1 MIRYIKLANDK
12 KRDAEIT
19 FRSLNPK
26 PAITMVME
34 TGDKVINKRVV
45 KGTSQS
51 STQTLLAKYDEKPKE
66 GVDFQMQLAARLS
79 EDLVNS
85 DPEIDLELSGKFIDD
100 VSRVYINE
108 DEKPVFRVKKIEKI
122 FSSKAELKEEREPK
136 YNDSNITGE
145 SIVNWTGKLMPK
157 SKVYNKLVF
166 NKKYQLKHV
175 NGLTYDFL
183 FDMAKQL
190 ADKDALMMMGGGA
203 SGKEPLV
210 MNDGGKPYRAFL
222 EGRIKGDKYCLILH
236 LTDQELKPLPT
247 EDVK

>member
-26 PAITMVME
+26 PAVTMALESGEIVN
-34 TGDKVINKRVV
+34 NKRAV
-45 KGTSQS
+45 KGTSET
-51 STQTLLAKYDEKPKE
+51 STKALLGKYDEKPKE
-66 GVDFQMQLAARLS
+66 GVDFEMQLAARLS
-79 EDLVNS
+79 EDLINS
-85 DPEIDLELSGKFIDD
+85 DPEIDLELTGKFIDD

-108 DEKPVFRVKKIEKI
+108 DEKPVFRVKKVEKI
-122 FSSKAELKEEREPK
+122 FSPKAELKEEREPK
-136 YNDSNITGE
+136 YYESNIAGE
-145 SIVNWTGKLMPK
+145 SIVSWTGKLMPK

-190 ADKDALMMMGGGA
+190 ADKDALMMLGGGN

-222 EGRIKGDKYCLILH
+222 EGRIKGEKYCLILH
-236 LTDQELKPLPT
+236 LTDQELKPLPS
-247 EDVK
+247 K

>member
-26 PAITMVME
+26 PAITMVMA
-34 TGDKVINKRVV
+34 TGEKVINKRVV
-45 KGTSQS
+45 KGTSHS
-51 STQTLLAKYDEKPKE
+51 STQSLLAKYNEKPKE
-66 GVDFQMQLAARLS
+66 GVDFQMQLAGRLA
-79 EDLVNS
+79 EDLIAN
-85 DPEIDLELSGKFIDD
+85 DPESDLELTGKFIDD

-108 DEKPVFRVKKIEKI
+108 AEKPVFRVKKTEKI
-122 FSSKAELKEEREPK
+122 FSPKAELKEEREPK
-136 YNDSNITGE
+136 YNESNIAGE

-157 SKVYNKLVF
+157 LKVYNKLVF
-166 NKKYQLKHV
+166 HKKYQLKHI

-183 FDMAKQL
+183 FGMAKQL

-203 SGKEPLV
+203 SGKDPLV

-247 EDVK
+247 E

>member
-1 MIRYIKLANDK
+1 
-12 KRDAEIT
+12 
-19 FRSLNPK
+19 
-26 PAITMVME
+26 MVME

-122 FSSKAELKEEREPK
+122 FSPKAELKEEREPK

>member
-1 MIRYIKLANDK
+1 MIRYIKLKNDK

-26 PAITMVME
+26 PSVTMVME
-34 TGDKVINKRVV
+34 NGDKVINKRVV
-45 KGTSQS
+45 KGTSQT
-51 STQTLLAKYDEKPKE
+51 STQTLLSNYNEKPKE
-66 GVDFQMQLAARLS
+66 GIDFQMQLAGRLV
-79 EDLVNS
+79 EDLIAS
-85 DPEIDLELSGKFIDD
+85 DPESDLELTGKFIDD

-108 DEKPVFRVKKIEKI
+108 DEKPVFRVKKTEKI
-122 FSSKAELKEEREPK
+122 FSPTAELKEEREPK
-136 YNDSNITGE
+136 YNESNISGE

-157 SKVYNKLVF
+157 SKIYNKLVF
-166 NKKYQLKHV
+166 HKKYQLKHI

-190 ADKDALMMMGGGA
+190 ADKDSLMMMGAGA

-247 EDVK
+247 N

>member
-247 EDVK
+247 E

>member
-122 FSSKAELKEEREPK
+122 FSPKAELKEEREPK

-222 EGRIKGDKYCLILH
+222 EGRIKGDRYCLILH

-247 EDVK
+247 E

>member
-1 MIRYIKLANDK
+1 MIRYIKLNNDK

-26 PAITMVME
+26 PSVTMVME
-34 TGDKVINKRVV
+34 NGDKVINKRVV
-45 KGTSQS
+45 KGTSQT
-51 STQTLLAKYDEKPKE
+51 STQTLLSNYNEKPKE
-66 GVDFQMQLAARLS
+66 GIDFQMQLAGRLV
-79 EDLVNS
+79 EDLIAS
-85 DPEIDLELSGKFIDD
+85 DPESDLELTGKFIDD

-108 DEKPVFRVKKIEKI
+108 DEKPVFRVKKTEKI
-122 FSSKAELKEEREPK
+122 FSPTAELKEEREPK
-136 YNDSNITGE
+136 YNESNISGE
-145 SIVNWTGKLMPK
+145 SFVNWTGKLMPK
-157 SKVYNKLVF
+157 SKIYNKLVF
-166 NKKYQLKHV
+166 HKKYQLKHI

-190 ADKDALMMMGGGA
+190 ADKDSLMMMGAGA

-247 EDVK
+247 N

>member
-26 PAITMVME
+26 PSVSMVME
-34 TGDKVINKRVV
+34 SGEKVINKRVV
-45 KGTSQS
+45 KSTSQT
-51 STQTLLAKYDEKPKE
+51 STQTLLAKYTDKPKE
-66 GVDFQMQLAARLS
+66 GVDVKMHLATQLA
-79 EDLVNS
+79 EDLIAS
-85 DPEIDLELSGKFIDD
+85 DPESDLELTGKYIED

-108 DEKPVFRVKKIEKI
+108 DEKPVFSVKKIEKI
-122 FSSKAELKEEREPK
+122 FSPSAELKEEREPK

-145 SIVNWTGKLMPK
+145 CIVNWTGKLMPK
-157 SKVYNKLVF
+157 AKIYNKLVF
-166 NKKYQLKHV
+166 HKKYQLKHI

-190 ADKDALMMMGGGA
+190 ADKDAMMMMGGGT

-247 EDVK
+247 N

>member
-26 PAITMVME
+26 PAITMVMA
-34 TGDKVINKRVV
+34 TGEKVIHKRVV

-51 STQTLLAKYDEKPKE
+51 STQSLLAKYHEKPKE
-66 GVDFQMQLAARLS
+66 GVDFQMQLAGRLA
-79 EDLVNS
+79 EDLIAS
-85 DPEIDLELSGKFIDD
+85 DPESDLELTGKFIDD

-108 DEKPVFRVKKIEKI
+108 AEKPVFRVKKTEKI
-122 FSSKAELKEEREPK
+122 YSPTAELREEREPK
-136 YNDSNITGE
+136 YNEGNITGE

-157 SKVYNKLVF
+157 LKVYNKLVF
-166 NKKYQLKHV
+166 QKKYQLKHI

-183 FDMAKQL
+183 FGMAKQL

-203 SGKEPLV
+203 SGKDPLV

-247 EDVK
+247 E

>member
-26 PAITMVME
+26 PSVTMVME
-34 TGDKVINKRVV
+34 NGDKVINKRVV
-45 KGTSQS
+45 KGTSQT
-51 STQTLLAKYDEKPKE
+51 STQTLLSNYNEKPKE
-66 GVDFQMQLAARLS
+66 GIDFQTQLAGRLV
-79 EDLVNS
+79 EDLIAS
-85 DPEIDLELSGKFIDD
+85 DPESDLELTGKFIDD

-108 DEKPVFRVKKIEKI
+108 DEKPVFRVKKTEKI
-122 FSSKAELKEEREPK
+122 FSPTAELKEEREPK
-136 YNDSNITGE
+136 YNESNISGE
-145 SIVNWTGKLMPK
+145 SFVNWTGKLMPK
-157 SKVYNKLVF
+157 SKIYNKLVF
-166 NKKYQLKHV
+166 HKKYQLKHI

-190 ADKDALMMMGGGA
+190 ADKDSLMMMGAGA

-247 EDVK
+247 N

>member
-1 MIRYIKLANDK
+1 MIRYIKLKNDK

-26 PAITMVME
+26 PSVTMVME
-34 TGDKVINKRVV
+34 NGDKVINKRVV
-45 KGTSQS
+45 KGTSQT
-51 STQTLLAKYDEKPKE
+51 STQTLLSNYNEKPKE
-66 GVDFQMQLAARLS
+66 GIDFQMQLAGRLV
-79 EDLVNS
+79 EDLIAS
-85 DPEIDLELSGKFIDD
+85 DPESDLELTGKFIDD

-108 DEKPVFRVKKIEKI
+108 DEKPVFRVKKTEKI
-122 FSSKAELKEEREPK
+122 FSPTAELKEEREPK
-136 YNDSNITGE
+136 YNESNISGE

-157 SKVYNKLVF
+157 SKIYNKLVF
-166 NKKYQLKHV
+166 YKKYQLKHI

-190 ADKDALMMMGGGA
+190 ADKDSLMMMGAGA

-247 EDVK
+247 N

>member
-26 PAITMVME
+26 PAITMVMA
-34 TGDKVINKRVV
+34 TGEKVINKRVV
-45 KGTSQS
+45 KGTSHS
-51 STQTLLAKYDEKPKE
+51 STQSLLAKYNEKPKE
-66 GVDFQMQLAARLS
+66 GVDFQMQLAGRLA
-79 EDLVNS
+79 EDLIAN
-85 DPEIDLELSGKFIDD
+85 DPESDLELTGKFIDD

-108 DEKPVFRVKKIEKI
+108 AEKPVFRVKKTEKI
-122 FSSKAELKEEREPK
+122 FSPKAELKEEREPK
-136 YNDSNITGE
+136 YNESNIAGE

-157 SKVYNKLVF
+157 LKVYNKLVF
-166 NKKYQLKHV
+166 HKKYQLKHI

-183 FDMAKQL
+183 FGMAKQL

-203 SGKEPLV
+203 SGKDPLV

-236 LTDQELKPLPT
+236 LTDQELKPLPAS
-247 EDVK
+247 

>member
-34 TGDKVINKRVV
+34 TGDKVINKRVL

-122 FSSKAELKEEREPK
+122 FSPKAELKEEREPK

-190 ADKDALMMMGGGA
+190 ADKDALMMLGGGA

-210 MNDGGKPYRAFL
+210 MSDGGKPYRAFL
-222 EGRIKGDKYCLILH
+222 EGRIKGKKYCLILH
-236 LTDQELKPLPT
+236 LTDQELKT
-247 EDVK
+247 IQIN

>member
-26 PAITMVME
+26 PAITMVMA
-34 TGDKVINKRVV
+34 TGEKVIHKRVV
-45 KGTSQS
+45 KGTSHS
-51 STQTLLAKYDEKPKE
+51 STQSLLAKYNEKPKE
-66 GVDFQMQLAARLS
+66 GVDFQMQLAGRLA
-79 EDLVNS
+79 EDLIAN
-85 DPEIDLELSGKFIDD
+85 DPESDLELTGKFIDD

-108 DEKPVFRVKKIEKI
+108 AEKPVFRVKKTEKI
-122 FSSKAELKEEREPK
+122 FSARAELKEEREPK
-136 YNDSNITGE
+136 YNESNIAGE

-157 SKVYNKLVF
+157 LKVYNKLVF
-166 NKKYQLKHV
+166 HKKYQLKHI

-183 FDMAKQL
+183 FGMAKQL

-203 SGKEPLV
+203 SGKDPLV

-247 EDVK
+247 E

>member
-26 PAITMVME
+26 PAITMVMA
-34 TGDKVINKRVV
+34 TGEKVINKRVV
-45 KGTSQS
+45 KGTSHS
-51 STQTLLAKYDEKPKE
+51 STQSLLAKYNEKPKE
-66 GVDFQMQLAARLS
+66 GVDFQMQLAGRLA
-79 EDLVNS
+79 EDLIAK
-85 DPEIDLELSGKFIDD
+85 DPESDLELSGKFIDD

-108 DEKPVFRVKKIEKI
+108 AEKPVFRVKKTEKI
-122 FSSKAELKEEREPK
+122 FSPKAELKEEREPK
-136 YNDSNITGE
+136 YNESNIAGE

-157 SKVYNKLVF
+157 LKVYNKLVF
-166 NKKYQLKHV
+166 HKKYQLKHI

-183 FDMAKQL
+183 FGMAKQL

-203 SGKEPLV
+203 SGKDPLV

-236 LTDQELKPLPT
+236 LTDQELKPLPAS
-247 EDVK
+247 

>member
-26 PAITMVME
+26 PSVSMVME
-34 TGDKVINKRVV
+34 SGEKVINKRVI
-45 KGTSQS
+45 KSTSKT
-51 STQTLLAKYDEKPKE
+51 STQTLLGKYTDKSKE
-66 GVDFQMQLAARLS
+66 GVDVKMHLATQLA
-79 EDLVNS
+79 EDLIAS
-85 DPEIDLELSGKFIDD
+85 DPESDLELTGKFIED

-108 DEKPVFRVKKIEKI
+108 DEKPVFSVKKIEKI
-122 FSSKAELKEEREPK
+122 FSPSAELKEEREPK

-145 SIVNWTGKLMPK
+145 CIVNWTGKLMPK
-157 SKVYNKLVF
+157 AKIYNKLVF
-166 NKKYQLKHV
+166 HKKYQLKHI

-190 ADKDALMMMGGGA
+190 ADKDAMMMMGGGT

-247 EDVK
+247 N

>member
-26 PAITMVME
+26 PAITMVMA
-34 TGDKVINKRVV
+34 TGEKVIHKRVV

-51 STQTLLAKYDEKPKE
+51 STQSLLAKYHEKPKE
-66 GVDFQMQLAARLS
+66 GVDFQMQLAGRLA
-79 EDLVNS
+79 EDLIAS
-85 DPEIDLELSGKFIDD
+85 DPESDLELTGKFIDD

-108 DEKPVFRVKKIEKI
+108 AEKPVFRVKKTEKI
-122 FSSKAELKEEREPK
+122 YSPTAELKEEREPK
-136 YNDSNITGE
+136 YNEGNIAGE

-157 SKVYNKLVF
+157 LKVYNKLVF
-166 NKKYQLKHV
+166 HKKYQLKHI

-183 FDMAKQL
+183 FGMAKQL

-203 SGKEPLV
+203 SGKDPLV

-247 EDVK
+247 E

>member
-26 PAITMVME
+26 PAITMVMA
-34 TGDKVINKRVV
+34 TGEKVINKRVV
-45 KGTSQS
+45 KGTSHS
-51 STQTLLAKYDEKPKE
+51 STQSLLAKYNEKPKE
-66 GVDFQMQLAARLS
+66 GVDFQMQLAGRLA
-79 EDLVNS
+79 EDLIAN
-85 DPEIDLELSGKFIDD
+85 DPESDLELTGKFIDD

-108 DEKPVFRVKKIEKI
+108 AEKPVFRVKKTEKI
-122 FSSKAELKEEREPK
+122 FSPKAELKEEREPK
-136 YNDSNITGE
+136 YNESNIAGE

-157 SKVYNKLVF
+157 LKVYNKLVF
-166 NKKYQLKHV
+166 HKKYQLKHI

-183 FDMAKQL
+183 FGMAKQL

-203 SGKEPLV
+203 SGKDPLV

-236 LTDQELKPLPT
+236 LTDQELKPLPA
-247 EDVK
+247 E

>member
-26 PAITMVME
+26 PAVTMVLE
-34 TGDKVINKRVV
+34 SGEAVSNKRAV
-45 KGTSQS
+45 KGTSDT
-51 STQTLLAKYDEKPKE
+51 STKTLLGKYDEKPKE
-66 GVDFQMQLAARLS
+66 GVDFEMQLSVRLS
-79 EDLVNS
+79 EDLINS
-85 DPEIDLELSGKFIDD
+85 DPEIDIELSGKFIDD
-100 VSRVYINE
+100 ISRVYINE
-108 DEKPVFRVKKIEKI
+108 DEKPVFKVKKVEKI
-122 FSSKAELKEEREPK
+122 FSPKAELKEEREPK
-136 YNDSNITGE
+136 YNESNITGE
-145 SIVNWTGKLMPK
+145 SIVSWTGKLMPK

-190 ADKDALMMMGGGA
+190 ADKDALMMLGGGA

-222 EGRIKGDKYCLILH
+222 EGRVKGEKYCLILH
-236 LTDQELKPLPT
+236 LTDQELKPIP
-247 EDVK
+247 E

>member
-26 PAITMVME
+26 PAVTMVLE
-34 TGDKVINKRVV
+34 SGEAVSNKRTV
-45 KGTSQS
+45 KGTSDT
-51 STQTLLAKYDEKPKE
+51 STKTLLGKYDEKPKE
-66 GVDFQMQLAARLS
+66 GVDFEMQLAVRLS
-79 EDLVNS
+79 EDLINS
-85 DPEIDLELSGKFIDD
+85 DPEIDIELSGKFIDD
-100 VSRVYINE
+100 ISRVYINE
-108 DEKPVFRVKKIEKI
+108 DEKPVFKVKKVEKI
-122 FSSKAELKEEREPK
+122 FSPKAELKEEREPK
-136 YNDSNITGE
+136 YNESNITGE
-145 SIVNWTGKLMPK
+145 SIVSWTGKLMPK

-190 ADKDALMMMGGGA
+190 ADKDALMMLGGGA
-203 SGKEPLV
+203 YGKEPLV

-222 EGRIKGDKYCLILH
+222 EGRVKGEKYCLILH
-236 LTDQELKPLPT
+236 LTDQELKPIP
-247 EDVK
+247 E